1 MNIFVGNLPYG
12 ATDMD
17 LRAAFEAHGTVSSAS
32 VILDKF
38 TGKSRGFGF
47 VEMPNAD
54 EARAAIAALNDQDLK
69 GRPLRVNE
77 AQPREERPR
86 RERRDWGDGGG
97 GGGGGGGDRG
107 GFRGGDRGD
116 RGGYR
121 GGDRGDRG
129 DRGGFRGGY

>member
-17 LRAAFEAHGTVSSAS
+17 IRSAFEAFGTVSSAS

-47 VEMPNAD
+47 VEMPNRE
-54 EARAAIAALNDQDLK
+54 EATAAIAGLNEKDLK
-69 GRPLRVNE
+69 GRALRVNE
-77 AQPREERPR
+77 AQAREERPR
-86 RERRDWGDGGG
+86 RERREWSGGG

-107 GFRGGDRGD
+107 GRGGGGFRGD
-116 RGGYR
+116 RGERGGYR
-121 GGDRGDRG
+121 DRS
-129 DRGGFRGGY
+129 DRGGY